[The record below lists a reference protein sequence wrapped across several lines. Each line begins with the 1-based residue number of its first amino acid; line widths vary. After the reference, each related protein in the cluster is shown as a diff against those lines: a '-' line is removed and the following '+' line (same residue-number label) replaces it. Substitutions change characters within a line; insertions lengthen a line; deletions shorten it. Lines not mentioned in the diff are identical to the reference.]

1 MIVVVPSY
9 TFIFFYTTHK
19 EMYQAHTPNIALTVH
34 ASIFGL
40 KNFIVLPIIQ
50 ENTQGSW

>member
-9 TFIFFYTTHK
+9 TLIFYTTHK
-19 EMYQAHTPNIALTVH
+19 EMYQVHTPNIALTVH